1 MTSPLAIVAGAGPGV
16 GAALARRF
24 AAEGF
29 RVVLIARDE
38 ARLAGLVAPLLAAGG
53 KAFACAADLSVH
65 SEVSEVMARIL
76 QEHGAPAVLLW
87 NAALWSEAPAL
98 SLGPADLDRQLRLG
112 LSCALTAIQAVA
124 PSMQAAGAGTVLLT
138 GGGLALAPQFG
149 RVVPALT
156 AVKSALR
163 GFVHASAPEFAAQ
176 GLRLG
181 MVTIA
186 GQVAPGTA
194 FDPDRIAEA
203 FWALHAG
210 AQAPVERIFDG
221 S

>member
-16 GAALARRF
+16 GAAVARRF

-29 RVVLIARDE
+29 RVALIARDQT
-38 ARLAGLVAPLLAAGG
+38 RLASLAAPILAAGG
-53 KAFACAADLSVH
+53 AAVTYAADLSVH
-65 SEVSEVMARIL
+65 SDVVDVMARIL
-76 QEHGAPAVLLW
+76 REHGSPAVLLW
-87 NAALWSEAPAL
+87 NAALWSETPAL
-98 SLGPADLDRQLRLG
+98 SLDPADFDRQLRLG
-112 LSCALTAIQAVA
+112 LTCAVTAIQAAA
-124 PSMQAAGAGTVLLT
+124 PSMNARGKGTILMT
-138 GGGLALAPQFG
+138 GGGLALAPQYG
-149 RVVPALT
+149 GVVPALT

-163 GFVHASAPEFAAQ
+163 GFVHASAPEFADQ

-186 GQVAPGTA
+186 GQVVPGTA

-203 FWALHAG
+203 FWAIHAG
-210 AQAPVERIFDG
+210 EQAQTERIFDG

>member
-16 GAALARRF
+16 GAAVARRF
-24 AAEGF
+24 AAEGC

-38 ARLAGLVAPLLAAGG
+38 ARLAGLVAPILAAGG
-53 KAFACAADLSVH
+53 TAVTYACDLSMH
-65 SEVSEVMARIL
+65 SDVADVMARIL
-76 QEHGAPAVLLW
+76 QDHGTPAVLVW

-98 SLGPADLDRQLRLG
+98 SLDPADFDRQLRLG
-112 LSCALTAIQAVA
+112 LTCAVTAIQAVA
-124 PSMQAAGAGTVLLT
+124 PSMKASGAGTILMT
-138 GGGLALAPQFG
+138 GGGLALAPQYG
-149 RVVPALT
+149 GAVPALT

-163 GFVHASAPEFAAQ
+163 GFVHASAPAFAAQ

-194 FDPDRIAEA
+194 FDPDKIAEA

-210 AQAPVERIFDG
+210 TQALTERVFDG
-221 S
+221 K